1 MHKITNCLVR
11 NGDYVIVKKNNFKKV
26 HKVSERSILILG
38 KEQIET
44 KCIVGK
50 EFWTTFEVIPSEN
63 NKEIYTLLPV
73 IKAESLDKL
82 NYDLPCGLDNRS
94 INDDGTS
101 QQLTKDEILGLRKAG
116 KSSREIVS
124 SLIENSSSFCAK
136 TEYSQQKYIRK
147 KEKKYFQYLT
157 ICRPTIELLHE
168 IYFHQDYTK
177 ISCLRVDTLAQT
189 LSYCDIKS
197 AGMYLLY
204 DSGSS
209 GLPAASILNRI
220 GSNTDGSLLH
230 IHPGSEAQMAIIHA
244 MNFPEEQLNRLHN
257 ISITKFIKRVIKVEI
272 VRSNLSVKTANSS
285 PNNEIKPNSRA
296 SFSEPQMATETS
308 IMQNELKRKN
318 TELSGPSF
326 PKKES
331 KISDAMDHL
340 KTERAEALVVIAR
353 EHPRNLIEFLIP
365 FLKKSRP
372 FVIYHSSREPLQ
384 DTYVLLKQK
393 FTVVN
398 LKLFSTFLRS
408 YQVLTDRTHPD
419 IVSNNQSGY
428 ILTGYL
434 V

>member
-1 MHKITNCLVR
+1 MHGITNCLVR
-11 NGDYVIVKKNNFKKV
+11 NGDYVIVKKKNFKKV
-26 HKVSERSILILG
+26 HKVSESSILILG

-50 EFWTTFEVIPSEN
+50 AFWTTFEVIPSEY
-63 NKEIYTLLPV
+63 NKEIHTLLPV
-73 IKAESLDKL
+73 MKAESLDKL
-82 NYDLPCGLDNRS
+82 NHDLPSGLDNRS

-101 QQLTKDEILGLRKAG
+101 QQLTKEEILGLRKAG
-116 KSSREIVS
+116 KSSKEIVS

-136 TEYSQQKYIRK
+136 TEYSQQKYIQK

-157 ICRPTIELLHE
+157 ICKPTIELLQE
-168 IYFHQDYTK
+168 IYFHQDYMK
-177 ISCLRVDTLAQT
+177 ISCLRVDALAQT

-197 AGMYLLY
+197 AGIYLLY

-220 GSNTDGSLLH
+220 GSNTDGSLIH
-230 IHPGSEAQMAIIHA
+230 IHPGNEAQMTIIHA
-244 MNFPEEQLNRLHN
+244 MNFPEEQLNRLHS
-257 ISITKFIKRVIKVEI
+257 ISITKFIKRVINVEI
-272 VRSNLSVKTANSS
+272 VESNLSVNTADSC
-285 PNNEIKPNSRA
+285 PNNEMKPNSQGP
-296 SFSEPQMATETS
+296 FSEPQLATETS
-308 IMQNELKRKN
+308 IIQSQLKRKN
-318 TELSGPSF
+318 SELSGPSF
-326 PKKES
+326 PEKKS

-340 KTERAEALVVIAR
+340 KTERAEGLVVIAR
-353 EHPRNLIEFLIP
+353 EHPLNLIETLVP

-372 FVIYHSSREPLQ
+372 FVIYHSNREPLQ

-408 YQVLTDRTHPD
+408 YQVLTDRTHPN
-419 IVSNNQSGY
+419 IVTNNPSGY

-434 V
+434 I